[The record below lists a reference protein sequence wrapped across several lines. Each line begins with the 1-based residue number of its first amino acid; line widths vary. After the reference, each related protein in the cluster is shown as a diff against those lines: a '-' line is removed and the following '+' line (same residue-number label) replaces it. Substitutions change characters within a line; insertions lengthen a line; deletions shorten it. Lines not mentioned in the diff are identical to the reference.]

1 MKKSLEDTFI
11 YSSDELVNL
20 LKQMV
25 QFNPHF
31 RPSAKELLE
40 NKIFDKFR
48 RVDLEEDAP
57 FKLNL
62 DIDDKEAEGEQDT

>member
-1 MKKSLEDTFI
+1 ML
-11 YSSDELVNL
+11 
-20 LKQMV
+20 

-48 RVDLEEDAP
+48 REDLEEEAP

-62 DIDDKEAEGEQDT
+62 DIDDKEADNVEDT